1 MAGTITASIVKN
13 DTTSPT
19 QFQNSAGTEIGQLSR
34 AWVNFNGTTSPG
46 TIRASFNVSSVT
58 RAAAG
63 DYVVNFTNAFS
74 DANYATVSSSGRNG
88 TGAGGYL
95 SLVSDRLAQTTSAV
109 QIYTINI
116 GGATLDS
123 PYVTVSVFR

>member
-1 MAGTITASIVKN
+1 MPGTLVV
-13 DTTSPT
+13 TTLSDGT
-19 QFQNSAGTEIGQLSR
+19 NSTSATNCIQGSAK

-58 RAAAG
+58 RAATG

-95 SLVSDRLAQTTSAV
+95 SLVSQRLAQTTSAV
-109 QIYTINI
+109 QIYTIDT

-123 PYVTVSVFR
+123 PYVSVSVFR